1 MDTALKGDGRKAKW
15 KMGMRRKEAGKED
28 ENGVIA
34 AGEPEG
40 FSFGWVDG

>member
-1 MDTALKGDGRKAKW
+1 MGAKRNGR
-15 KMGMRRKEAGKED
+15 MGMRRKEAGKED

-40 FSFGWVDG
+40 IFFGWVDG